1 MYDIVAIGSAT
12 ADVFLYTPDF
22 SVLEHGAFDV
32 GKGLCVPF
40 GSKIEIDKIVTST
53 GGGGVNAAVTF
64 ARQGL
69 KTACVGVIGDDANG
83 KMLLDVMRRE
93 RIEAKYFRVEPDGQT
108 AYSVILVTPDGE
120 RTILSFKGEGQHFE
134 ASKVPWEKLK
144 TKWLYLDSLGG
155 VWGMLEGA
163 VEWAVRNNIKLA
175 TNPGGKELEHG
186 LEKLR
191 PLLKHFHIV
200 AMNQEEAAR
209 LTGIDYDKGDEIFK
223 KMDDLIGGVF
233 VMTKGNEGSIVSDG
247 THLYEAGIPDE
258 KAVERTGAGD
268 AFNSAFVAEYTRS
281 EDITRAMQLAT
292 ANASS
297 VVMHYGA
304 TRGILH
310 RGTLGPWPLVAVSV
324 RNL

>member
-12 ADVFLYTPDF
+12 TDVFLYTPDF
-22 SVLEHGAFDV
+22 TVLSHDEFKV

-40 GSKIEIDKIVTST
+40 GSKIEIEKIATTT

-69 KTACVGVIGDDANG
+69 KTACVGVIGSDANG
-83 KMLLDVMRRE
+83 KHLLDVMRRE
-93 RIEAKYFRVEPDGQT
+93 RIEAKYFRVESEGQT
-108 AYSVILVTPDGE
+108 AYSVILVTKGGE

-134 ASKVPWEKLK
+134 ASRVPWEKLK
-144 TKWLYLDSLGG
+144 TKWMYLDSLGG

-163 VEWAVRNNIKLA
+163 VEWAVRNRVKLA

-191 PLLKHFHIV
+191 PLLKHFHVV

-209 LTGIDYDKGDEIFK
+209 LTGIDYENEKEIFK
-223 KMDDLIGGVF
+223 AMDDLIGGVF
-233 VMTKGNEGSIVSDG
+233 VMTKGGKGSIVSDG
-247 THLYEAGIPDE
+247 THLYEAGIPNQE
-258 KAVERTGAGD
+258 AIERTGAGD
-268 AFNSAFVAEYTRS
+268 AFNSAFVAEYARS
-281 EDITRAMQLAT
+281 EDISRAIQLAT

-297 VVMHYGA
+297 VVAYYGA
-304 TRGILH
+304 TEGILH
-310 RGTLGPWPLVAVSV
+310 RGSLGPWPPVMVQTRL
-324 RNL
+324 L